1 MKTSRSSMS
10 LSSTASGASD
20 TAARKLTYDSMT
32 IDRQKKPKRPSV
44 IAQIT
49 RRTKS
54 SQPTKKDAKEPPR
67 EPPITKDPPKPDPT
81 AKEPTAENAQTKKK
95 PHSTKDTHAYKMAT
109 LPRMFKPKSSK
120 SPVSKL
126 TFGAKSPTVQ
136 ESSTLGRNTLPKSP
150 SLALHEVGSA
160 SPPVKRHAV
169 GVSKT

>member
-1 MKTSRSSMS
+1 MS
-10 LSSTASGASD
+10 LSSSASGASD
-20 TAARKLTYDSMT
+20 TASRKLTYDSMT

-54 SQPTKKDAKEPPR
+54 SQPTKKDAKEPPT
-67 EPPITKDPPKPDPT
+67 TKDTPKPDPT
-81 AKEPTAENAQTKKK
+81 AKELTVENAQTKKK
-95 PHSTKDTHAYKMAT
+95 PNSTKDTHTYKMAT

-136 ESSTLGRNTLPKSP
+136 ESSTLGRSTLTKSP
-150 SLALHEVGSA
+150 SLTVHEVGSS
-160 SPPVKRHAV
+160 SPPVKRQAM
-169 GVSKT
+169 GVNKT